1 MYALQPIY
9 IMYVWIVW
17 VWMVYEKKKYTGAA
31 YNEIAVFLF
40 KPSLFA
46 AFIWLHCCTQL
57 QAARARHRWEYE
69 KSNNHAVRECVCV
82 SYYKSTWEC
91 MCALCGRMLDE
102 KKSEY
107 IYQRKVECFSFFL
120 FLYSRIYLSIYLFIH
135 VQHPYICAQQA
146 YRVPY
151 LNFFHLICF
160 TMTRIHFKKILKRPH
175 YESKR
180 FGVLIFICF
189 FCKGSLL
196 STFSKTY
203 S

>member
-107 IYQRKVECFSFFL
+107 IYQSI
-120 FLYSRIYLSIYLFIH
+120 YSVLVIYLFILFYSFVYLLIYHFFCFFIHVSIYLFI
-135 VQHPYICAQQA
+135 
-146 YRVPY
+146 Y
-151 LNFFHLICF
+151 LFMCSTH
-160 TMTRIHFKKILKRPH
+160 
-175 YESKR
+175 
-180 FGVLIFICF
+180 IFAHNR
-189 FCKGSLL
+189 L
-196 STFSKTY
+196 TEYPT
-203 S
+203 